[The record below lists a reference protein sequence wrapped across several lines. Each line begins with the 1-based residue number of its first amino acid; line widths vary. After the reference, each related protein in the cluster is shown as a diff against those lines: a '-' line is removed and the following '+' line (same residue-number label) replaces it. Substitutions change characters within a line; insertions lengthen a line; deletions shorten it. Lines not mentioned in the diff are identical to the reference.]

1 MPRSTMSTQRRLEE
15 VVMAIPVE
23 HSSVSTMDQQVT
35 HPLDPL
41 TSEEIVLAASIL
53 REQRQLGPRVR
64 FETIVLNEPDKAV
77 AAGFSP
83 GDPLL
88 REAFLVILDNEDAS
102 TWEAVVSL
110 NEGKVTSWK
119 HVPGVQPRIMFD
131 EFAECEATVR
141 ADPRFQAALRKRGI
155 TDPDLVMVDPWSAGY
170 YGYEDEEGRRLA
182 LARNFLRSS
191 PTDNGYARP
200 IEGLSA
206 LVDLNKMEIMRIDDY
221 GVIPLPPNPGNYSA
235 EFVDA
240 DALADQVLGPLYA
253 CGRARDDCARDGQ
266 GLLGGV
272 VGGGDPGDRESLV
285 VGDDG
290 GEGVGEGGVGRP
302 APDGRQGAGPALG
315 PDQFHL

>member
-1 MPRSTMSTQRRLEE
+1 
-15 VVMAIPVE
+15 MAIPVE

-41 TSEEIVLAASIL
+41 TSGEIVLAAGIL

-64 FETIVLNEPDKAV
+64 FETIVLNEPEKSV
-77 AAGFSP
+77 AAGFAP
-83 GDPLL
+83 GDPIH

-191 PTDNGYARP
+191 PHRQR
-200 IEGLSA
+200 L
-206 LVDLNKMEIMRIDDY
+206 
-221 GVIPLPPNPGNYSA
+221 
-235 EFVDA
+235 
-240 DALADQVLGPLYA
+240 
-253 CGRARDDCARDGQ
+253 
-266 GLLGGV
+266 
-272 VGGGDPGDRESLV
+272 
-285 VGDDG
+285 
-290 GEGVGEGGVGRP
+290 RP
-302 APDGRQGAGPALG
+302 AHRGPQRAGGPEQDGNHAHWTTTASFPFPPTRATTQPSL
-315 PDQFHL
+315 